1 MPLLLAFVQKSK
13 VRPLAFCQREK
24 PGYEKNLPTVL
35 VRIPRVDWI
44 YGAARFGTPG
54 RCARRQP
61 QDDPLPDVPRPRR
74 EKTATCGL
82 VEEYERDQYP
92 LPKVGDQKI
101 LVDGEKCPACIVEV
115 TEANIVPFSQIDKSF
130 AYDEGEGDRS
140 YEFWR
145 KEHLAC
151 FTKSMNALG
160 KPFHEQL
167 PTVCE
172 RFKLLYL

>member
-1 MPLLLAFVQKSK
+1 M
-13 VRPLAFCQREK
+13 
-24 PGYEKNLPTVL
+24 KNLDTKKIYQQYWCENLASIGSTAPLDLEPQVDALGYNPRTTHYLTSLVL
-35 VRIPRVDWI
+35 E
-44 YGAARFGTPG
+44 GK
-54 RCARRQP
+54 
-61 QDDPLPDVPRPRR
+61 
-74 EKTATCGL
+74 KTATCGL